1 MTFSAIVREPI
12 DPAHVLTLIGAD
24 QDGASLLFL
33 GVVRDHNDGRS
44 VGGVR
49 YDTYEEMAA
58 EVLSDIVDEA
68 ARSAG
73 TDRVAVVHRIGE
85 LEVGEVSVA
94 IAVSSPH
101 RAEAYDASRYIIEEI
116 KKRLPVWKKGAL
128 QRRCRSVGRGP
139 DPRCGSGTPGGRI
152 MIDQFGRRVEYLR
165 ISVTDKC
172 NLRCVYCM
180 PLEGLDWLKRES
192 LLSYEEV
199 ASVVRTMAGMGL
211 KNVRISGGEPLIRK
225 DLSDLVRLVAEVSGI
240 EDISLSTNAVLLAD
254 QAQDLHDAGISR
266 VNVSLDSLQEERVE
280 AIARRP
286 GCFEGI
292 MRGLEAAEAV
302 GFDPIKINVV
312 LIGGQNDDEIEDFA
326 LITRDRP
333 WHVRFI
339 ELMPT
344 GSNLDLSA
352 DNFVSCQEALAR
364 IRRMGSIEPVDGPAG
379 NGPATYFR
387 FPRAAGTVG
396 VITPMSHNYCDRCN
410 RMRLTADGQ
419 LRPCLFGSIQTNL
432 RDPLRA
438 GADLVPLIEETLHIK
453 PERHYLIQGSDEGSG
468 GLVALSQTGG

>member
-1 MTFSAIVREPI
+1 
-12 DPAHVLTLIGAD
+12 
-24 QDGASLLFL
+24 
-33 GVVRDHNDGRS
+33 
-44 VGGVR
+44 
-49 YDTYEEMAA
+49 
-58 EVLSDIVDEA
+58 
-68 ARSAG
+68 
-73 TDRVAVVHRIGE
+73 
-85 LEVGEVSVA
+85 
-94 IAVSSPH
+94 
-101 RAEAYDASRYIIEEI
+101 
-116 KKRLPVWKKGAL
+116 
-128 QRRCRSVGRGP
+128 
-139 DPRCGSGTPGGRI
+139 
-152 MIDQFGRRVEYLR
+152 MIDQFGRRVEYVR
-165 ISVTDKC
+165 VSVTDKC

-180 PLEGLDWLKRES
+180 PLDGLEWLKRES
-192 LLSYEEV
+192 LLSYEEI
-199 ASVVRTMAGMGL
+199 ASVLRTMAGMGL
-211 KNVRISGGEPLIRK
+211 EKVRITGGEPLVRK
-225 DLSDLVRLVAEVSGI
+225 DLPRLVGMLAEIPGI
-240 EDISLSTNAVLLAD
+240 VDISLSTNAVLLAD
-254 QAQDLHDAGISR
+254 QAQALRDAGVSR
-266 VNVSLDSLQEERVE
+266 VNVSLDSLQEEPVD

-286 GCFEGI
+286 GSFGRIMEG
-292 MRGLEAAEAV
+292 LDAAEAV

-333 WHVRFI
+333 WHIRFI

-364 IRRMGSIEPVDGPAG
+364 IRRMESIEPVDGPAG

-387 FPRAAGTVG
+387 FPGAAGTVG

-419 LRPCLFGSIQTNL
+419 LRPCLFGSLQTNL

-438 GADLVPLIEETLHIK
+438 GADLVPLIEETLRIK

>member
-1 MTFSAIVREPI
+1 
-12 DPAHVLTLIGAD
+12 
-24 QDGASLLFL
+24 
-33 GVVRDHNDGRS
+33 
-44 VGGVR
+44 
-49 YDTYEEMAA
+49 
-58 EVLSDIVDEA
+58 
-68 ARSAG
+68 
-73 TDRVAVVHRIGE
+73 
-85 LEVGEVSVA
+85 
-94 IAVSSPH
+94 
-101 RAEAYDASRYIIEEI
+101 
-116 KKRLPVWKKGAL
+116 
-128 QRRCRSVGRGP
+128 
-139 DPRCGSGTPGGRI
+139 

-180 PLEGLDWLKRES
+180 PLEGLDWLKREN
-192 LLSYEEV
+192 LLSYEEI
-199 ASVVRTMAGMGL
+199 ASVLRTMAGMGL
-211 KNVRISGGEPLIRK
+211 EKVRITGGEPLVRK
-225 DLSDLVRLVAEVSGI
+225 DLPRLVEMIAEIPGI
-240 EDISLSTNAVLLAD
+240 IDISLSTNAVLLGD
-254 QAQDLHDAGISR
+254 QAQALRDAGISR
-266 VNVSLDSLQEERVE
+266 VNVSLDSLQEERVD

-286 GCFEGI
+286 GSFGRIMEG
-292 MRGLEAAEAV
+292 LDAAEAV

-333 WHVRFI
+333 WHIRFI

-352 DNFVSCQEALAR
+352 NSFVSCQDALAR
-364 IRRMGSIEPVDGPAG
+364 IRKMGDIEPVDGPAG

-387 FPRAAGTVG
+387 FPGAAGTVG

-438 GADLVPLIEETLHIK
+438 GADLVPLIEETLRIK